1 MGAGKQAKG
10 RQIRQP
16 EKPAPPRPPTKERN
30 TTMIILS
37 ATSLTLQFGTDTVL
51 ENISF
56 SVEEGD
62 RIGVIGVNGC
72 GKSSL
77 FRMLCHGVGLPGGTE
92 PTAGEVYLA
101 KGRTV
106 GILTQEGAF
115 AEDGEDGNGDQSALE
130 HMYHAFPELL
140 AAETRLDEMQK
151 ALDAGAEAAGGTEA
165 YDRLTRAY
173 SDQHDRFLRDLS
185 LIHI

>member
-1 MGAGKQAKG
+1 MNLLTIENLSKVFTERQVFDQA
-10 RQIRQP
+10 
-16 EKPAPPRPPTKERN
+16 
-30 TTMIILS
+30 
-37 ATSLTLQFGTDTVL
+37 D
-51 ENISF
+51 F
-56 SVEEGD
+56 SVNEGEK
-62 RIGVIGVNGC
+62 IGVIGVNGC

-151 ALDAGAEAAGGTEA
+151 ALDAGADYSKVIALPVRERIGRAKYIPEEEIREFDKIESELSEQMAALTEGG
-165 YDRLTRAY
+165 R
-173 SDQHDRFLRDLS
+173 
-185 LIHI
+185 

>member
-1 MGAGKQAKG
+1 
-10 RQIRQP
+10 
-16 EKPAPPRPPTKERN
+16 
-30 TTMIILS
+30 MIILS

-72 GKSSL
+72 GISSL

-151 ALDAGAEAAGGTEA
+151 AQLCAFCISSMRCIMAASRSMVFCSFFVSIFVT
-165 YDRLTRAY
+165 
-173 SDQHDRFLRDLS
+173 SSHFLAL
-185 LIHI
+185 LCV

>member
-1 MGAGKQAKG
+1 MGANNYCYG

-16 EKPAPPRPPTKERN
+16 GKPAPPRPPTKERN

-140 AAETRLDEMQK
+140 AAETRLWLYCIQE
-151 ALDAGAEAAGGTEA
+151 
-165 YDRLTRAY
+165 R
-173 SDQHDRFLRDLS
+173 S
-185 LIHI
+185 

>member
-1 MGAGKQAKG
+1 
-10 RQIRQP
+10 
-16 EKPAPPRPPTKERN
+16 
-30 TTMIILS
+30 MIILS
-37 ATSLTLQFGTDTVL
+37 ATSSTLQFGTDTVL

-106 GILTQEGAF
+106 GILDAG
-115 AEDGEDGNGDQSALE
+115 GRLRRGWRGRKRRPSALE

-151 ALDAGAEAAGGTEA
+151 ALDAGAEAAGGTG
-165 YDRLTRAY
+165 
-173 SDQHDRFLRDLS
+173 SV
-185 LIHI
+185 